1 MGSSPFLNLVRRA
14 IRTRHYSRATEKS
27 YVQWARRFIL
37 FHGKRHPRDLGSAEV
52 EAFLSHLAS
61 ECKVAAA
68 TQNQALSAIL
78 FIYKQVLHT
87 ELPWMENVTRAKRR
101 QYVPTVLSPE
111 QVRALIDNM
120 SGTSRLIVELL
131 YGSGMRKIEALR
143 MRVGDLDFDYRQIT
157 VREAKGGKDRFTVL
171 PGRLIDPLRAHLA
184 RVRLLHR
191 QDLANGLGAT
201 RLPYALARK
210 FPNADRDWSWQYVF
224 PSSRLSVDDE
234 DGVVRRFH
242 ASPKAL
248 HKAIRVAARKAG
260 IMKRVGS
267 HTLRHSFATH
277 LLQSG
282 SDIRTVQALLGHA
295 DVSTTMIYTHVVKRG
310 AGAVRSPLD

>member
-1 MGSSPFLNLVRRA
+1 MGSSPFLDAVRRA

-27 YVQWARRFIL
+27 YVQWVRRFVL

-52 EAFLSHLAS
+52 EAFLSHLAT
-61 ECKVAAA
+61 ECRVAAS

-78 FIYKQVLHT
+78 FMYKHVLEM
-87 ELPWMENVTRAKRR
+87 ELPWLDGVTRAKRR
-101 QYVPTVLSPE
+101 EYVPTVLTPE

-120 SGTSRLIVELL
+120 QGTSRLIVELL

-143 MRVGDLDFDYRQIT
+143 LRVCDLDFDYRQIT

-171 PGRLIDPLRAHLA
+171 PGRLVEPLQAHLA
-184 RVRLLHR
+184 RVRRLHQR
-191 QDLANGLGAT
+191 DLANGLGAT
-201 RLPYALARK
+201 WLPYALARK
-210 FPNADRDWSWQYVF
+210 FPNAARDWCWQLVF
-224 PSSRLSVDDE
+224 PSSRLTIGEE

-248 HKAIRVAARKAG
+248 HKAIRIAARKAG
-260 IMKRVGS
+260 IAKRVGS

-295 DVSTTMIYTHVVKRG
+295 DVATTMIYTHVVKRG